1 MRIVAD
7 KFGIDVS
14 YHQGIIDW
22 ERAAKKI
29 DFAIIRAGYCEYGG
43 SLVVDKQFTANMDG
57 AAKAGVPAGAY
68 IFSYAKTASAGT
80 IAAQET
86 ASALSGYALS
96 LPVFFDMEDSSAVA
110 YTGMSKSENAA
121 IANAFLAAIQ
131 EAGYTPGFY
140 SYKSFL
146 ENNIGDIMDGA
157 DIWVAQWAGSC
168 TYKGDYAIWQNSATG
183 SVDGISG
190 AVDTNICTKEYGSA
204 AKPSAPADPPK
215 VDPGKADADFVEY
228 KVVKNDTLSGIAAKH
243 GAPLSLVIKAN
254 PQIKNPDLIYVGD
267 IVRIPCKL

>member
-1 MRIVAD
+1 MNKTILA
-7 KFGIDVS
+7 KGIDVS
-14 YHQGIIDW
+14 RWQGTIDW
-22 ERAAKKI
+22 NKVKAAGI

-57 AAKAGVPAGAY
+57 AAKAGVPVGAY

-80 IAAQET
+80 IAAQEM
-86 ASALSGYALS
+86 AKALSGYALS

-110 YTGMSKSENAA
+110 YSGMGKSENAA

-146 ENNIGDIMDGA
+146 ENNIVDIMGGT
-157 DIWVAQWAGSC
+157 DIWVAQWGNSC

-190 AVDTNICTKEYGSA
+190 AVDTNICTKEYGDA

-215 VDPGKADADFVEY
+215 VDPGKADADFIEY
-228 KVVKNDTLSGIAAKH
+228 RVVKNDTLTGIAAKH
-243 GAPLSLVIKAN
+243 GVPLSLVIKAN
-254 PQIKNPDLIYVGD
+254 PQIKNPNRSSLVSHRLIW
-267 IVRIPCKL
+267 